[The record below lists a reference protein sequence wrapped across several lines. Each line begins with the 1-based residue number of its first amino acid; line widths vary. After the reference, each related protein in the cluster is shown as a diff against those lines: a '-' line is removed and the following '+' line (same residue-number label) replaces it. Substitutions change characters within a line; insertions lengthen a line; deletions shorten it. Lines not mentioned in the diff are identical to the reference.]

1 MSAQT
6 QAAELLDQAAA
17 HLLEHIDTLAAD
29 VAEACATW
37 AAEPNIPSAFEAG
50 VRGVACPKSRHRDVS
65 RSRWRPTDSEALEG
79 LDRTNATLH
88 PGQNRSRS
96 SVEGRWFRLF
106 AHGTITRSVLST

>member
-79 LDRTNATLH
+79 LDRNQWELFTWGGTD
-88 PGQNRSRS
+88 PGPPSGPLVS
-96 SVEGRWFRLF
+96 SVCSRDDYP
-106 AHGTITRSVLST
+106 